1 MSSDPSLEPEA
12 AAPYSLSVPAKRRVV
27 FVVGSGR
34 SGTSTMS
41 GALQTLGMH
50 VPQPEVVADET
61 NPKGFGEPQ
70 WVVDLHTELLQRC
83 NVAVSDARPAA
94 WFEAG
99 RLANIERLRTRLHT
113 WLEEQ
118 FAEAASTEGVPEL
131 VVKDPRLAWFL
142 GLWRSAAL
150 RCEAAPA
157 YVTMLRPVTEV
168 VGSKQRYYSTRFGEI
183 DRTAAWVN
191 MMLHTER
198 ATRGSQR
205 AFVRYEDLLT
215 DWTIPLFGIGQRFDL
230 FAVKSASANDI
241 RKVHQFIDPGLRRV
255 QLTWDDVDVPA
266 RLRDIAEE
274 SWQALNKL
282 ADDGVDGGPARRARD
297 PRRDARGVRRVLRG
311 GRGDR
316 VVDGAG
322 LAPRGLRRRG
332 GRTFADGRRYPRCR
346 PHPARPARAGAG
358 FGPPGD
364 PQSHG
369 PGASGRD
376 MNEPDIACLEGYA
389 DYDVRWAWH
398 DAVRTTGRATGL
410 KPGLT
415 CVFRVKNEAR
425 NLPWV
430 LPPMFES
437 VQHVVL
443 VDNESDD
450 GTPEVAQQVAAS
462 AGAAERFTLASY
474 PFRVSR
480 AGTEHLTTP
489 PDSVHSLTHFYNWSF
504 SHVRTTYSMKWDGD
518 MVLTREG
525 VGYLADLSWQLEDSN
540 AVVAIPRHP
549 LSIVSESEAWIDL
562 GYKFLEPWVY
572 PMGPEFTFVKA
583 FEWEVREFP
592 DTSQRIVAPEGLCVE
607 LKWLDA
613 DEFAHWSSA
622 GRQIRPGARAAQG
635 P

>member
-1 MSSDPSLEPEA
+1 MTHMSSDPSPEPEA

-118 FAEAASTEGVPEL
+118 FAEAASTEGGPEL

-241 RKVHQFIDPGLRRV
+241 RKVHQFIDPASVASSSPGTTSTCRPGCA
-255 QLTWDDVDVPA
+255 TSP
-266 RLRDIAEE
+266 
-274 SWQALNKL
+274 
-282 ADDGVDGGPARRARD
+282 RRA
-297 PRRDARGVRRVLRG
+297 
-311 GRGDR
+311 GR
-316 VVDGAG
+316 
-322 LAPRGLRRRG
+322 LSTSWP
-332 GRTFADGRRYPRCR
+332 
-346 PHPARPARAGAG
+346 
-358 FGPPGD
+358 
-364 PQSHG
+364 
-369 PGASGRD
+369 
-376 MNEPDIACLEGYA
+376 
-389 DYDVRWAWH
+389 
-398 DAVRTTGRATGL
+398 TT
-410 KPGLT
+410 
-415 CVFRVKNEAR
+415 
-425 NLPWV
+425 
-430 LPPMFES
+430 
-437 VQHVVL
+437 
-443 VDNESDD
+443 
-450 GTPEVAQQVAAS
+450 
-462 AGAAERFTLASY
+462 
-474 PFRVSR
+474 
-480 AGTEHLTTP
+480 
-489 PDSVHSLTHFYNWSF
+489 
-504 SHVRTTYSMKWDGD
+504 
-518 MVLTREG
+518 
-525 VGYLADLSWQLEDSN
+525 
-540 AVVAIPRHP
+540 
-549 LSIVSESEAWIDL
+549 
-562 GYKFLEPWVY
+562 
-572 PMGPEFTFVKA
+572 
-583 FEWEVREFP
+583 
-592 DTSQRIVAPEGLCVE
+592 
-607 LKWLDA
+607 
-613 DEFAHWSSA
+613 
-622 GRQIRPGARAAQG
+622 
-635 P
+635 

>member
-1 MSSDPSLEPEA
+1 M
-12 AAPYSLSVPAKRRVV
+12 PAKRRVV

-118 FAEAASTEGVPEL
+118 FAEAASTEGAPEL

-241 RKVHQFIDPGLRRV
+241 RKVHQFIDPDLRRV

-282 ADDGVDGGPARRARD
+282 ADDGGDRARRARD
-297 PRRDARGVRRVLRG
+297 PRRDAGGVRRVLRG

-322 LAPRGLRRRG
+322 VATRGLRRRG
-332 GRTFADGRRYPRCR
+332 GRTSADGLTVSAVPTASRTACARWCR
-346 PHPARPARAGAG
+346 PRPAAGSARPWAGSVRPRHERAGHRV
-358 FGPPGD
+358 PGGVRRLRR
-364 PQSHG
+364 PLG
-369 PGASGRD
+369 LARRCENYWAS
-376 MNEPDIACLEGYA
+376 Y
-389 DYDVRWAWH
+389 WA
-398 DAVRTTGRATGL
+398 
-410 KPGLT
+410 
-415 CVFRVKNEAR
+415 EAR
-425 NLPWV
+425 
-430 LPPMFES
+430 
-437 VQHVVL
+437 
-443 VDNESDD
+443 SDLRVP
-450 GTPEVAQQVAAS
+450 GQ
-462 AGAAERFTLASY
+462 ER
-474 PFRVSR
+474 
-480 AGTEHLTTP
+480 
-489 PDSVHSLTHFYNWSF
+489 
-504 SHVRTTYSMKWDGD
+504 
-518 MVLTREG
+518 
-525 VGYLADLSWQLEDSN
+525 
-540 AVVAIPRHP
+540 
-549 LSIVSESEAWIDL
+549 
-562 GYKFLEPWVY
+562 
-572 PMGPEFTFVKA
+572 GP
-583 FEWEVREFP
+583 
-592 DTSQRIVAPEGLCVE
+592 
-607 LKWLDA
+607 
-613 DEFAHWSSA
+613 
-622 GRQIRPGARAAQG
+622 
-635 P
+635 

>member
-12 AAPYSLSVPAKRRVV
+12 AARYPLSVPTVPPKRRVV

-118 FAEAASTEGVPEL
+118 FAEAASTEGGPEL

-241 RKVHQFIDPGLRRV
+241 RKVHQFIDPDLRRV

-282 ADDGVDGGPARRARD
+282 ADDVTATGPTCTRPSTRCARRTPSSTRR
-297 PRRDARGVRRVLRG
+297 PRRS
-311 GRGDR
+311 
-316 VVDGAG
+316 
-322 LAPRGLRRRG
+322 RRR
-332 GRTFADGRRYPRCR
+332 RRWPSRR
-346 PHPARPARAGAG
+346 
-358 FGPPGD
+358 
-364 PQSHG
+364 
-369 PGASGRD
+369 
-376 MNEPDIACLEGYA
+376 EGYA
-389 DYDVRWAWH
+389 DGA
-398 DAVRTTGRATGL
+398 AGR
-410 KPGLT
+410 
-415 CVFRVKNEAR
+415 
-425 NLPWV
+425 
-430 LPPMFES
+430 PPMGDGLRGADRIP
-437 VQHVVL
+437 HGLRAL
-443 VDNESDD
+443 V
-450 GTPEVAQQVAAS
+450 PAS
-462 AGAAERFTLASY
+462 ARRGIRKAMGRERQAET
-474 PFRVSR
+474 
-480 AGTEHLTTP
+480 
-489 PDSVHSLTHFYNWSF
+489 
-504 SHVRTTYSMKWDGD
+504 
-518 MVLTREG
+518 
-525 VGYLADLSWQLEDSN
+525 
-540 AVVAIPRHP
+540 
-549 LSIVSESEAWIDL
+549 
-562 GYKFLEPWVY
+562 
-572 PMGPEFTFVKA
+572 
-583 FEWEVREFP
+583 
-592 DTSQRIVAPEGLCVE
+592 
-607 LKWLDA
+607 
-613 DEFAHWSSA
+613 
-622 GRQIRPGARAAQG
+622 
-635 P
+635 